1 MDKHEE
7 RVLEIMAMIRH
18 RYGEGLTESEM
29 EEVKKNADSMVN
41 ITEAFIDLPLGNGI
55 EPYSVF
61 TPVHKK
67 EAAS

>member
-1 MDKHEE
+1 MDKHEK

-18 RYGEGLTESEM
+18 RYGEGLTESEL

-41 ITEAFIDLPLGNGI
+41 ITEAFIDFPLGNGI

-61 TPVHKK
+61 TPVHKQG
-67 EAAS
+67 S